1 MDICITQKDLKK
13 LLIVAAVVV
22 IYTLAVALITA
33 TLTDVKAVAATNEEI
48 SAVEDTAVEEAE
60 PTPVVEVIPPRY
72 EDIGI
77 TPAERELLA
86 SIVWL
91 EARGE
96 CFSGQQAVVEVIL
109 NRVHSEDFP
118 DSVAAVIYEAG
129 QFESA
134 AMVHT
139 AEPGEVQYMAI
150 DRALSGPNVLPGGV
164 VFFSA
169 EAQNSKVWGNI
180 GGHTFCYSQYWDDDE

>member
-1 MDICITQKDLKK
+1 MRICITQKDLTK
-13 LLIVAAVVV
+13 LLIAAAVFAV
-22 IYTLAVALITA
+22 YTLAVILITA
-33 TLTDVKAVAATNEEI
+33 LVVDIKAVDAVNEEI
-48 SAVEDTAVEEAE
+48 SAAETVQQEEVL

-109 NRVHSEDFP
+109 NRVHSADFP

-139 AEPGEVQYMAI
+139 AEPGEVQYAAI
-150 DRALSGPNVLPGGV
+150 DQALSGPNVLPEGV

-180 GGHTFCYSQYWDDDE
+180 GGHVFCYSQYWDGE

>member
-1 MDICITQKDLKK
+1 MNICVTKKDMKK
-13 LLIVAAVVV
+13 LLIVAAVIVL
-22 IYTLAVALITA
+22 YTLAVVLVTALTMDI
-33 TLTDVKAVAATNEEI
+33 KAVAAANEEI
-48 SAVEDTAVEEAE
+48 SAAETVQQEEVQ
-60 PTPVVEVIPPRY
+60 PTPAVEVIPPRY
-72 EDIGI
+72 ADIGI

-109 NRVHSEDFP
+109 NRVHSGDFP

-139 AEPGEVQYMAI
+139 AEPGDVQYAAI
-150 DRALSGPNVLPGGV
+150 DQALSGPNVLPEGV

-180 GGHTFCYSQYWDDDE
+180 GGHVFCYSRYWDGE

>member
-1 MDICITQKDLKK
+1 MNICVTQKDLKK
-13 LLIVAAVVV
+13 LLIAAAIIALYTIAVVLV
-22 IYTLAVALITA
+22 TALVV
-33 TLTDVKAVAATNEEI
+33 DMKAVAATNEEL
-48 SAVEDTAVEEAE
+48 SAVEDVVLEEVQ

-72 EDIGI
+72 DDIGI

-109 NRVHSEDFP
+109 NRVHDQNFP
-118 DSVAAVIYEAG
+118 DSVASVIYEAG

-150 DRALSGPNVLPGGV
+150 DQALSGPNVLPEGV

-180 GGHTFCYSQYWDDDE
+180 GGHTFCYSQYWDGE

>member
-1 MDICITQKDLKK
+1 MNICITQKDLKK
-13 LLIVAAVVV
+13 LLIVAAVIVV
-22 IYTLAVALITA
+22 YTLAVVLIT
-33 TLTDVKAVAATNEEI
+33 TMLTDIKAVAATNEEL
-48 SAVEDTAVEEAE
+48 SAVEETVVEEPK

-72 EDIGI
+72 NDIGI

-109 NRVHSEDFP
+109 NRVHDENFP
-118 DSVAAVIYEAG
+118 DSVAGVIYQSG

-139 AEPGEVQYMAI
+139 ADPGEVQYMAI
-150 DRALSGPNVLPGGV
+150 DQALSGPNVLPEGV

-169 EAQNSKVWGNI
+169 QAQNSKVWGNI
-180 GGHTFCYSQYWDDDE
+180 GGHTFCYSRYWNGEA

>member
-1 MDICITQKDLKK
+1 MEICITQKDLKK
-13 LLIVAAVVV
+13 LLMIAAVIVV
-22 IYTLAVALITA
+22 YTLAVVLITA

-48 SAVEDTAVEEAE
+48 SAVEDAAVEEVQ
-60 PTPVVEVIPPRY
+60 PTPVAEVIPPRY
-72 EDIGI
+72 ADIGI

-109 NRVHSEDFP
+109 NRVHDENFP

-150 DRALSGPNVLPGGV
+150 DQALSGPNVLPEGV

-180 GGHTFCYSQYWDDDE
+180 GGHTFCYSQYWDGE